1 MPAALLLIWV
11 SSLIHVIHHGAA
23 LLLLLSHH
31 HGIVRTFPVVPVV
44 IIVVITLNIM
54 RRRDKAEGSEMAIKS
69 ILLGQNETF
78 YDYLPIVVPFLR
90 TDLLVETHP
99 GLLHLVLGSPV
110 VENLEVPHDPYSN
123 TTVAD

>member
-1 MPAALLLIWV
+1 M
-11 SSLIHVIHHGAA
+11 
-23 LLLLLSHH
+23 
-31 HGIVRTFPVVPVV
+31 RTFPVVPVV

-54 RRRDKAEGSEMAIKS
+54 RRRDNAEGSEMAIKS
-69 ILLGQNETF
+69 ILIVSFFLCYLMKSNSVHIKTREYKQNETF

-123 TTVAD
+123 TTVAVAG